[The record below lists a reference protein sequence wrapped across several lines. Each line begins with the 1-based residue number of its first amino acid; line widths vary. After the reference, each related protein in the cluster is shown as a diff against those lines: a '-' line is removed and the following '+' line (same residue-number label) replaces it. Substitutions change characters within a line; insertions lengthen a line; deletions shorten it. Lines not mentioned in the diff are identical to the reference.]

1 MEARI
6 YALSKVPYSAKQPRS
21 RGAGKR
27 MGAFTIG
34 LACVGLALC
43 WAICAFAEPLA
54 RRFGML
60 DRPDGQRKLHRR
72 PTPLLGGAA
81 VALPAVLLMLG
92 EALASEFHALWLIL
106 SGLTGA
112 FWLIGA
118 HDDRRHIRPAV
129 RLALSLALC
138 LAALAATPALRV
150 GFFEFSFV
158 KPALFLDGWALGFT
172 VVSLVGLQNAVNMA
186 DGSDGLALGML
197 LAWTLLIAVFAPA
210 HILLVLLLLAASL
223 AIALWFN
230 LRGRLFLG
238 DSGTYSLAVLVG
250 LLAVHAQGVRFTE
263 LPTDMVALWFLIPVV
278 DCLRVMLRRILAGRS
293 PFAADR
299 THLHHVLW
307 RMMPWRFGL
316 PLYLSLILAPSLLA
330 LAEPRQTLLCGVL
343 ALSGYAILLG
353 LGARFPAAEARQP
366 SRA

>member
-1 MEARI
+1 M
-6 YALSKVPYSAKQPRS
+6 S
-21 RGAGKR
+21 
-27 MGAFTIG
+27 AFTIG

-43 WAICAFAEPLA
+43 WIVCLAAEPLG
-54 RRFGML
+54 RRFGLL
-60 DRPDGQRKLHRR
+60 DRPDGERKLHRR
-72 PTPLLGGAA
+72 PTSLMGGAA
-81 VALPAVLLMLG
+81 VALPAVVAMLG
-92 EALASEFHALWLIL
+92 QAAVSEFHALWLIL
-106 SGLTGA
+106 SGVTAA

-150 GFFEFSFV
+150 SFFEFSFV

-172 VVSLVGLQNAVNMA
+172 VISLVGLQNAVNMA
-186 DGSDGLALGML
+186 DGKDGLALGML
-197 LAWTLLIAVFAPA
+197 LIWTALIALHAPA
-210 HILLVLLLLAASL
+210 HLLAVLLLLLASL
-223 AIALWFN
+223 ATALWFN
-230 LRGRLFLG
+230 LRGKLFLG
-238 DSGTYSLAVLVG
+238 DSGAYSLAVLVG

-278 DCLRVMLRRILAGRS
+278 DCLRVMLLRIVAGRS

-307 RMMPWRFGL
+307 RLMPWRWGL
-316 PLYLSLILAPSLLA
+316 PLYLSLIAVPALLA
-330 LAEPRQTLLCGVL
+330 LAEPKQTLLCGVL
-343 ALSGYAILLG
+343 ALAGYAIVLG
-353 LGARFPAAEARQP
+353 LGARLPAVEAQQP

>member
-1 MEARI
+1 M
-6 YALSKVPYSAKQPRS
+6 S
-21 RGAGKR
+21 
-27 MGAFTIG
+27 AFTIG
-34 LACVGLALC
+34 LACVGLTLC
-43 WAICAFAEPLA
+43 WVVCLRAETLG
-54 RRFGML
+54 RRFRLL
-60 DRPDGQRKLHRR
+60 DQPDGERKLHRR

-81 VALPAVLLMLG
+81 VTLPAVLVMLG
-92 EALASEFHALWLIL
+92 EALVSEFHAFWLIL
-106 SGLTGA
+106 ACVSGA
-112 FWLIGA
+112 FWLLGA

-129 RLALSLALC
+129 RLALSLLLC

-158 KPALFLDGWALGFT
+158 RPALFLDGWALGFT
-172 VVSLVGLQNAVNMA
+172 VISLVGLQNAVNMA
-186 DGSDGLALGML
+186 DGKDGLALGML
-197 LAWTLLIAVFAPA
+197 LIWTLLIALHAPA
-210 HILLVLLLLAASL
+210 HLLLLLLLLAGCL

-238 DSGTYSLAVLVG
+238 DSGAYSLAVLVG

-278 DCLRVMLRRILAGRS
+278 DCLRVMLRRIVVGRS

-307 RMMPWRFGL
+307 RMLPWRWGL
-316 PLYLSLILAPSLLA
+316 PVYLSLIAIPSLLA
-330 LAEPRQTLLCGVL
+330 LAEPKQTLLCGVL
-343 ALSGYAILLG
+343 ALSAYAILLG
-353 LGARFPAAEARQP
+353 LGARFPAAQAQQP